1 MEDQM
6 KQLSQLR
13 DEQIGHFLLSQD
25 HLYKKIPE
33 VKRSEMLHQAID
45 CGKRTAQD
53 FAEEDLWKYCQ
64 KNTIQV
70 EYFTEDLK
78 AENFRFVLAEFQL
91 PNRIRIN
98 QSLLKEAEVL
108 FLAQQEFLQGQKKV
122 KEILLAH
129 ELYHYLE
136 NQQESYTTQKQLT
149 YQTGPFKRQARVHS
163 LSEIAATSFAK
174 ELLDLNFSPFLLN
187 VLLLYPVAPDY
198 SQELAKQLLMI
209 D

>member
-1 MEDQM
+1 MNFCALLDQ
-6 KQLSQLR
+6 K
-13 DEQIGHFLLSQD
+13 DEKYAEYLLSQD

-33 VKRSEMLHQAID
+33 TQRWDLLNKAIACGRETASEF
-45 CGKRTAQD
+45 TST
-53 FAEEDLWKYCQ
+53 DLWAFCQ
-64 KNTIQV
+64 QESIEI
-70 EYFTEDLK
+70 EYFEEEIK

-98 QSLLKEAEVL
+98 QSLLREAET
-108 FLAQQEFLQGQKKV
+108 FLAEQEFLKDRRV
-122 KEILLAH
+122 EEILLAH

-174 ELLDLNFSPFLLN
+174 ELLDLNFSPILLN
-187 VLLLYPVAPDY
+187 ALLLYPVAPDY